1 MIPLSNYSIKTF
13 CGGYDQNY
21 TYLITCSHTGTQIL
35 IDASKGIKE
44 IKPHIYSKIT
54 AVLITHSHHDHI
66 HHVDQYLNHYPDLII
81 YGYKDLKEMF
91 KKNVYPLKDNLE
103 FKIGRLVIKSIYT
116 PGHYF
121 DSICYQI
128 NPILF
133 TGDTMFV
140 GRTGRVVSKK
150 SNIKDLYNSIYH
162 KILKMPLKTR
172 IFPGHNY
179 GKHPTISLEK
189 NIKISPLLQAESFD
203 DFVERMKKFELSRKL

>member
-1 MIPLSNYSIKTF
+1 
-13 CGGYDQNY
+13 
-21 TYLITCSHTGTQIL
+21 
-35 IDASKGIKE
+35 
-44 IKPHIYSKIT
+44 
-54 AVLITHSHHDHI
+54 
-66 HHVDQYLNHYPDLII
+66 
-81 YGYKDLKEMF
+81 MF
-91 KKNVYPLKDNLE
+91 KKNVHPLKDNLE
-103 FKIGRLVIKSIYT
+103 FKIGRLAIKSIYT

-128 NPILF
+128 DPILF

-140 GRTGRVVSKK
+140 GRTGRVISKK

-179 GKHPTISLEK
+179 GKHPTISLEE